1 MPAKATSQSL
11 TVSVPENEPKKYKA
25 LEDYVPDAGDRN
37 IELAFKEGS
46 VLEATETNAPPG
58 WIHCRLG
65 TRSGLVPQTYVVEY
79 ATRDDDEDSDE
90 DSGEHM
96 DGSAEDHGEGGE
108 EEAEEDDGIRICV
121 ERHEPVPGALLEIL
135 MHEKDKI
142 LLLRDQ
148 VAPEGWVRVQNL
160 RTSDIGLVPEDRV
173 AFPPRDDDL
182 SEEQVELMKEK
193 EKNAQLTAELEK
205 VQNDLLQK
213 FQEMRKEKELEILRE
228 KKAKEAEAMKRHE
241 ALEALETFKSVE
253 HVALLSELEKA
264 KKEKEEHER
273 TALLE
278 IQQRQARESAEE
290 HYASSRSVFG
300 RKRALEMAEGELS
313 KAELE
318 FNRIDA
324 ARARAERKLEDAR
337 RKVEECAEQLR
348 AEEAAREANE
358 RTLMLLPGL
367 RELMAPTQQ
376 ELRSCIEAVTSAVM
390 RNAEQS
396 ARLLASMAGANP
408 SAGVT
413 PVRGTPRMDS
423 ARTRQRAGA
432 RAATT
437 RSSSPTILLNGP
449 PLLGMMGQA
458 FGKPTGAL
466 VNAGKQSMPERMRSA
481 AANASNGHFA
491 EAAPTG
497 IKRVPEHVFKGKYRS
512 AIAEVTT
519 PIATRSPPMQPL
531 RPSSREAPQPPS
543 CQGSRAMS
551 RVHSAQMSASGSLQR
566 AGEVELHSQTT
577 SPISPEN
584 ELQGAGNT
592 HPVRRFAEAGAPMI
606 SPISPENELPSQQG
620 AGNTHAVRRFAEA
633 GAPMSDATIERQLQL
648 GRDLA
653 QAQSIQLAHELRDAT
668 TRFETKQGNAKNVH
682 QVRRLVVAP
691 ARRVQDRF
699 ENSSAQHVRR
709 AHAAREAAAVKNQ
722 RFAASLPGAKD
733 ETDVRRAVS
742 TKAKEFLV

>member
-1 MPAKATSQSL
+1 
-11 TVSVPENEPKKYKA
+11 
-25 LEDYVPDAGDRN
+25 
-37 IELAFKEGS
+37 
-46 VLEATETNAPPG
+46 
-58 WIHCRLG
+58 
-65 TRSGLVPQTYVVEY
+65 
-79 ATRDDDEDSDE
+79 
-90 DSGEHM
+90 
-96 DGSAEDHGEGGE
+96 
-108 EEAEEDDGIRICV
+108 
-121 ERHEPVPGALLEIL
+121 
-135 MHEKDKI
+135 
-142 LLLRDQ
+142 
-148 VAPEGWVRVQNL
+148 
-160 RTSDIGLVPEDRV
+160 
-173 AFPPRDDDL
+173 
-182 SEEQVELMKEK
+182 
-193 EKNAQLTAELEK
+193 
-205 VQNDLLQK
+205 
-213 FQEMRKEKELEILRE
+213 
-228 KKAKEAEAMKRHE
+228 MKRNE

-264 KKEKEEHER
+264 KKEKEEYER

-278 IQQRQARESAEE
+278 IQQRQARDAAEE

-300 RKRALEMAEGELS
+300 RKKALETAEVELS

-396 ARLLASMAGANP
+396 ARLLASMAGDNP

-432 RAATT
+432 RAATS
-437 RSSSPTILLNGP
+437 RSLSPTILLNGP

-497 IKRVPEHVFKGKYRS
+497 VKRVPEHVFKGKYRS
-512 AIAEVTT
+512 AVAEVTT

-551 RVHSAQMSASGSLQR
+551 RVPSTQMSTSGSVQR

-584 ELQGAGNT
+584 EL
-592 HPVRRFAEAGAPMI
+592 
-606 SPISPENELPSQQG
+606 PSQQG
-620 AGNTHAVRRFAEA
+620 AGNTQSVRRFAEA
-633 GAPMSDATIERQLQL
+633 GAPMSDTTIERQLQL

-668 TRFETKQGNAKNVH
+668 TRFETKQGNAKTVH

-742 TKAKEFLV
+742 SKANEFLV

>member
-1 MPAKATSQSL
+1 MPAKATFKRL
-11 TVSVPENEPKKYKA
+11 PVPVPEYGPKRYKA
-25 LEDYVPDAGDRN
+25 LEDYVPDADYRS

-46 VLEATETNAPPG
+46 ILEATETNAPPG

-90 DSGEHM
+90 DSDEQM
-96 DGSAEDHGEGGE
+96 DGSAEDHGEAGE

-121 ERHEPVPGALLEIL
+121 ERHEPVPGAMFEIV
-135 MHEKDKI
+135 MHEQDKI

-182 SEEQVELMKEK
+182 SEEQLELVKEK

-213 FQEMRKEKELEILRE
+213 FQELRKEKELEILTE
-228 KKAKEAEAMKRHE
+228 KKAKEAEAMKRNE
-241 ALEALETFKSVE
+241 AVEALETFKAVE

-278 IQQRQARESAEE
+278 IQQRQARDAAEE

-300 RKRALEMAEGELS
+300 RKKALETAEVELS

-396 ARLLASMAGANP
+396 ARLLASMAGDNP

-432 RAATT
+432 RAATS
-437 RSSSPTILLNGP
+437 RSLSPTILLNGP

-497 IKRVPEHVFKGKYRS
+497 VKRVPEHVFKGKYRS
-512 AIAEVTT
+512 AVAEVTT

-551 RVHSAQMSASGSLQR
+551 RVPSTQMSTSGSVQR

-577 SPISPEN
+577 
-584 ELQGAGNT
+584 
-592 HPVRRFAEAGAPMI
+592 

-633 GAPMSDATIERQLQL
+633 GAPMSDTTIERQLQL

-668 TRFETKQGNAKNVH
+668 TRFETKQGNAKTVH

-742 TKAKEFLV
+742 SKANEFLV

>member
-1 MPAKATSQSL
+1 
-11 TVSVPENEPKKYKA
+11 VPEYGPKKYKA
-25 LEDYVPDAGDRN
+25 LEDYVPDAADRN

-46 VLEATETNAPPG
+46 ILEATETNAPPG

-65 TRSGLVPQTYVVEY
+65 TSSGLVPQTYVVEY
-79 ATRDDDEDSDE
+79 AKRDDDDDSDE
-90 DSGEHM
+90 DSDEHM
-96 DGSAEDHGEGGE
+96 DGSAEDHGEGGQ

-121 ERHEPVPGALLEIL
+121 ERHEPVPGAMFEIL
-135 MHEKDKI
+135 MHEQDKI

-182 SEEQVELMKEK
+182 SEEQLELVKEK

-205 VQNDLLQK
+205 VQIDLLQK

-228 KKAKEAEAMKRHE
+228 KKAKEAEAMKRKE

-278 IQQRQARESAEE
+278 IQQRQAREAAEE

-300 RKRALEMAEGELS
+300 RKRELEMAEGELS

-497 IKRVPEHVFKGKYRS
+497 VKRVPEHVFKGKYRS

-519 PIATRSPPMQPL
+519 PIATRSPPM
-531 RPSSREAPQPPS
+531 QPPS

-577 SPISPEN
+577 
-584 ELQGAGNT
+584 
-592 HPVRRFAEAGAPMI
+592 

>member
-1 MPAKATSQSL
+1 MPAKATFKRL
-11 TVSVPENEPKKYKA
+11 PVPVPEYGPKRYKA
-25 LEDYVPDAGDRN
+25 LEDYVPDADYRS

-46 VLEATETNAPPG
+46 ILEATETNAPPG

-90 DSGEHM
+90 DSDEQM
-96 DGSAEDHGEGGE
+96 DGSAEDHGEAGE

-121 ERHEPVPGALLEIL
+121 ERHEPVNGAMFEIV
-135 MHEKDKI
+135 MHEQDKI

-182 SEEQVELMKEK
+182 SEEQLELVKEK

-213 FQEMRKEKELEILRE
+213 FQELRKEKELEILTE
-228 KKAKEAEAMKRHE
+228 KKAKEAEAMKRNE
-241 ALEALETFKSVE
+241 ALEALETFKAVE

-264 KKEKEEHER
+264 KKEKEEYER

-278 IQQRQARESAEE
+278 IQQRQARDAAEE

-300 RKRALEMAEGELS
+300 RKKALETAELELS

-396 ARLLASMAGANP
+396 ARLLASMAGDNP

-432 RAATT
+432 RAAQ
-437 RSSSPTILLNGP
+437 RRRRRPLPRRHASSP
-449 PLLGMMGQA
+449 
-458 FGKPTGAL
+458 
-466 VNAGKQSMPERMRSA
+466 
-481 AANASNGHFA
+481 
-491 EAAPTG
+491 
-497 IKRVPEHVFKGKYRS
+497 
-512 AIAEVTT
+512 
-519 PIATRSPPMQPL
+519 
-531 RPSSREAPQPPS
+531 
-543 CQGSRAMS
+543 
-551 RVHSAQMSASGSLQR
+551 
-566 AGEVELHSQTT
+566 
-577 SPISPEN
+577 
-584 ELQGAGNT
+584 
-592 HPVRRFAEAGAPMI
+592 
-606 SPISPENELPSQQG
+606 
-620 AGNTHAVRRFAEA
+620 
-633 GAPMSDATIERQLQL
+633 
-648 GRDLA
+648 
-653 QAQSIQLAHELRDAT
+653 
-668 TRFETKQGNAKNVH
+668 
-682 QVRRLVVAP
+682 
-691 ARRVQDRF
+691 
-699 ENSSAQHVRR
+699 
-709 AHAAREAAAVKNQ
+709 
-722 RFAASLPGAKD
+722 
-733 ETDVRRAVS
+733 
-742 TKAKEFLV
+742 